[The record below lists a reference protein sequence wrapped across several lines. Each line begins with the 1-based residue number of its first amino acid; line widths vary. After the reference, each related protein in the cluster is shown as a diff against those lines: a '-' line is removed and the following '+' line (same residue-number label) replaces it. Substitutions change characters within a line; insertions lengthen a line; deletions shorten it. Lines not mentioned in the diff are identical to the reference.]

1 MSTDL
6 NLTGF
11 KFNIAAAVFFVCLC
25 VKFIPSNSDV
35 PL

>member
-11 KFNIAAAVFFVCLC
+11 RYNIAAAVFFVRFMCYVRQML
-25 VKFIPSNSDV
+25 K
-35 PL
+35 